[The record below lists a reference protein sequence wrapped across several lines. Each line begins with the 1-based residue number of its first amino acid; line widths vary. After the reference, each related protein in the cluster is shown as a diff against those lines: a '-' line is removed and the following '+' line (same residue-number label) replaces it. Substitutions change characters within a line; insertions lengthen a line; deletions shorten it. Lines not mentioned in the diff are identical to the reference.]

1 MSPVGRH
8 TGVMLSETANFLGDD
23 LIVWLLLALGGAL
36 LAGNVMAL
44 LRPPP
49 EPRDEGDLT
58 TAPRGRSVLM
68 AVIGLVVVIAA
79 LGGLIGR

>member
-1 MSPVGRH
+1 MF
-8 TGVMLSETANFLGDD
+8 SETANVFGDD

-49 EPRDEGDLT
+49 APRDEGDLT
-58 TAPRGRSVLM
+58 HAPRGRSVLM

>member
-1 MSPVGRH
+1 LPAADRH
-8 TGVMLSETANFLGDD
+8 TDAVILSENANFLGDD

-44 LRPPP
+44 IRPPQQRS
-49 EPRDEGDLT
+49 ESDLA
-58 TAPRGRSVLM
+58 TAPRWRSILM
-68 AVIGLVVVIAA
+68 AVIGLIVVVAA

>member
-1 MSPVGRH
+1 MERH
-8 TGVMLSETANFLGDD
+8 TDGVILSENANFLGDD

-44 LRPPP
+44 IRPP
-49 EPRDEGDLT
+49 EQRSESDLAA
-58 TAPRGRSVLM
+58 APRGRSILM
-68 AVIGLVVVIAA
+68 AVIGLVVVVAA